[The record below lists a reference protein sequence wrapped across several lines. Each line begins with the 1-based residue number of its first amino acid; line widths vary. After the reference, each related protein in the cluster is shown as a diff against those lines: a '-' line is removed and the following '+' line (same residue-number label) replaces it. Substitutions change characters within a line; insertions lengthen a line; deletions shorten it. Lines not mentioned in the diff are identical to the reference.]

1 MKVKLQKGIV
11 LTIEELIVLLEKS
24 FDAGSAYTIGSHKD
38 FKQIH
43 PNKEEFIKS
52 IIEDESK

>member
-24 FDAGSAYTIGSHKD
+24 FDAGSAYTIASHKD

-52 IIEDESK
+52 IIENK